1 MYISF
6 QYQEFCSLKTYIT
19 GIQQQLIMQSV
30 TKQKIQ
36 TGISHPQSVAAQKY
50 KRTCVTV
57 LNTLSHHRI
66 IKIFVS

>member
-6 QYQEFCSLKTYIT
+6 QYQEFCSLETYIT

-36 TGISHPQSVAAQKY
+36 IGVYYSLEL
-50 KRTCVTV
+50 V
-57 LNTLSHHRI
+57 LQ
-66 IKIFVS
+66 F